1 MDFSISMTYEYENI
15 ICETLF
21 PITSEFSTHFEFKF
35 YFRKLQTEEF
45 ILASHTKDLVNH
57 STNIFIVV
65 QITCTNFFQSEVF
78 FSRLG
83 TLSVQ

>member
-1 MDFSISMTYEYENI
+1 MKTSFARLYFSLRLNFQRILS
-15 ICETLF
+15 
-21 PITSEFSTHFEFKF
+21 SKFS
-35 YFRKLQTEEF
+35 FRKLQTEEF